1 MDVNDKIMKLDV
13 EGMTCNNCAQTVT
26 SFLEKEGLSNISV
39 SFVTNEVLFEKTD
52 DQKLE
57 KIKKGIKRLGYTVVD
72 NNHVKKKIFTLETI
86 FIICTVLTVPLLLH
100 MFFDSVLFHSLWFQ
114 LILTTPVFILGWIY
128 FGKSAIGSIRIFA
141 PNMDVL
147 ILLGAT
153 AAYGYSI
160 AGVVLSLGNDFV
172 YFETAATIITLV
184 LLGNLIEKKTI
195 KQTTTSIENLSKL
208 KPEMANLIIDVN
220 GIEMVD
226 NIAIEKIKSGDII
239 RVNTGDRI
247 PLDGRI
253 IFGNGFANESMITGE
268 SIPVEKH
275 TGDNVISGTLLQQ
288 GSLKI
293 EVTSVSENSYV
304 SKLIELVKNAHSKK
318 PDIQRIAD
326 KVSNVF
332 VPVVIAISLFTFLTA
347 YFYFQFSF
355 TQSLLNSVAV
365 LVIACPCAMGLA
377 TPTAIMVGLG
387 RVAGKGIL
395 IKSAKTV
402 EQLSGI
408 RNIVFDKTGTL
419 TTGNFIINQIKLFT
433 DVDESEVKSIVYSLE
448 QFSSHPIASSI
459 KKALQ
464 GSNTFSFVYTE
475 EIKGKGMRG
484 TDEKGNVYW
493 FGSSKILN
501 ERDKA
506 FDLYLTKNDD
516 LIAAFDIQDDI
527 KYEAKEIIA
536 FLKSRNIKVHML
548 SGDSRMKCENV
559 ARRLGI
565 NSIYAEI
572 SPEDKLRIISE
583 LSALAPTAMV
593 GDGINDAPA
602 LARAT
607 IGISLN
613 NASEAAI
620 DSSQVIL
627 LNDNLIALKQAFL
640 ISRFTF
646 STIKQNLFWALS
658 YNIIAIPVAASGFLS
673 PMVAALSMAFSDV
686 VVIGNS
692 LLLKLKKID

>member
-1 MDVNDKIMKLDV
+1 
-13 EGMTCNNCAQTVT
+13 
-26 SFLEKEGLSNISV
+26 
-39 SFVTNEVLFEKTD
+39 
-52 DQKLE
+52 
-57 KIKKGIKRLGYTVVD
+57 
-72 NNHVKKKIFTLETI
+72 
-86 FIICTVLTVPLLLH
+86 
-100 MFFDSVLFHSLWFQ
+100 
-114 LILTTPVFILGWIY
+114 
-128 FGKSAIGSIRIFA
+128 
-141 PNMDVL
+141 
-147 ILLGAT
+147 
-153 AAYGYSI
+153 
-160 AGVVLSLGNDFV
+160 
-172 YFETAATIITLV
+172 
-184 LLGNLIEKKTI
+184 
-195 KQTTTSIENLSKL
+195 
-208 KPEMANLIIDVN
+208 
-220 GIEMVD
+220 
-226 NIAIEKIKSGDII
+226 
-239 RVNTGDRI
+239 
-247 PLDGRI
+247 
-253 IFGNGFANESMITGE
+253 
-268 SIPVEKH
+268 
-275 TGDNVISGTLLQQ
+275 
-288 GSLKI
+288 
-293 EVTSVSENSYV
+293 
-304 SKLIELVKNAHSKK
+304 
-318 PDIQRIAD
+318 
-326 KVSNVF
+326 
-332 VPVVIAISLFTFLTA
+332 
-347 YFYFQFSF
+347 
-355 TQSLLNSVAV
+355 
-365 LVIACPCAMGLA
+365 
-377 TPTAIMVGLG
+377 
-387 RVAGKGIL
+387 
-395 IKSAKTV
+395 
-402 EQLSGI
+402 
-408 RNIVFDKTGTL
+408 
-419 TTGNFIINQIKLFT
+419 
-433 DVDESEVKSIVYSLE
+433 
-448 QFSSHPIASSI
+448 
-459 KKALQ
+459 
-464 GSNTFSFVYTE
+464 
-475 EIKGKGMRG
+475 MRG